1 MFPPEEH
8 SQVRASIA
16 GALRAIVA
24 QRLLPAI
31 GGGVV
36 PAIELVTGVLP
47 LAVLIRDDK
56 LFQLPNLMQ
65 RGRAFGMIRFDESL
79 AELVRARRISEE
91 TALQVAEAKAMLT
104 TQLRGAPAPA
114 PAATPGPGLKGRLGG
129 LFGKKEGDA

>member
-8 SQVRASIA
+8 SQVRASVA

-24 QRLLPAI
+24 QRLLPKK

-47 LAVLIRDDK
+47 LAVLIREDK
-56 LFQLPNLMQ
+56 LYQLPNLMQ

-79 AELVRARRISEE
+79 IELVRTGKIDEE
-91 TALQVAEAKAMLT
+91 TALAYAESRKDFAA
-104 TQLRGAPAPA
+104 QLQSKTAVMWKVPP
-114 PAATPGPGLKGRLGG
+114 K
-129 LFGKKEGDA
+129 

>member
-1 MFPPEEH
+1 
-8 SQVRASIA
+8 VRASIA

-24 QRLLPAI
+24 QRLVPKI

-65 RGRAFGMIRFDESL
+65 RGRTFGMIRFDESL
-79 AELVRARRISEE
+79 VELFRTNKISED
-91 TALQVAEAKAMLT
+91 TALAYAQD
-104 TQLRGAPAPA
+104 
-114 PAATPGPGLKGRLGG
+114 
-129 LFGKKEGDA
+129 KKELAGKLRK